1 MKRSERL
8 RSEARRE
15 WLLAACGLL
24 ASLAGVVWCG
34 RIYQEAPGAGV
45 VLGILIA
52 VLGGAFVLGCISN
65 ATRCARH
72 AWDEERRERM
82 SSIRTKAHEGRR
94 MA

>member
-15 WLLAACGLL
+15 WMLAACGLMV
-24 ASLAGVVWCG
+24 SVAGVAWCV
-34 RIYQEAPGAGV
+34 RIYQDAPGAGV
-45 VLGILIA
+45 VMGIVIA
-52 VLGGAFVLGCISN
+52 VLGGAFVLGSISH